1 MLCKGGWKGSIEAFD
16 WPEGK
21 ADALREAAFEYQDLM
36 KLEKGL
42 SSLDDDPKLPCEA
55 PLKKMYSLLEKYVLL
70 YFSYDGL
77 FLNGYL

>member
-1 MLCKGGWKGSIEAFD
+1 
-16 WPEGK
+16 
-21 ADALREAAFEYQDLM
+21 M